1 MQNRML
7 HMEVIFYMK
16 LPESFL
22 TRMRQMLGDEY
33 NSFLASYDQPAARGL
48 RLNLIKAAPD
58 LELPFPTAPVDWCP
72 TGRRYDGELRP
83 GLHPWHDAGVYYIQ
97 EPSAM
102 AVAEIAAPRP
112 GERVLD
118 LCAAPGGKTSHLA
131 SLAGDQCLL
140 ISNEIHPQR
149 ARILS
154 RNVERMGIRNAAV
167 LNETPDRLAGQFPG
181 FFDCI
186 VVDAPCSGE
195 GMFRKEPIALEEW
208 SEENVALCARRQD
221 EILDA
226 AVEMLAPG
234 GRIIY
239 STCTFAPDEDE
250 GTLSRLLERF
260 PELELAELPDY
271 PGFVPARADWYT
283 PAAPGIEK
291 AARLFPHH
299 LQGEGHFAAK
309 LVRRGE
315 EGIHASAPVQ
325 PVRKGGKQPDL
336 STWEEFCIQTL
347 TAPLTGRLVLN
358 GDTLSLLPDALP
370 ELGGLRVIRAGLT
383 LGQLKKGRFEPDHAL
398 AMALRPE
405 EVRQTLDLT
414 ADDPRTLA
422 YLKGEAISGS
432 PELSGYVLVTV
443 DGFPMG
449 WGKASRGTVKNHY
462 PKGLRRLG

>member
-1 MQNRML
+1 
-7 HMEVIFYMK
+7 MEVILYMK

-22 TRMRQMLGDEY
+22 TRMQQMLGDEY
-33 NSFLASYDQPAARGL
+33 EPFLASYDQPAARGL
-48 RLNLIKAAPD
+48 RVNLLKAGPE
-58 LELPFPTAPVDWCP
+58 LTLPFPTSPVEWCP
-72 TGRRYDGELRP
+72 TGHRYSGELRP

-102 AVAEIAAPRP
+102 AVAEIAAPQP

-154 RNVERMGIRNAAV
+154 RNVERMGICNAAV
-167 LNETPDRLAGQFPG
+167 LNETPDRLAERFPG

-195 GMFRKEPIALEEW
+195 GMFRKEPVALEEW
-208 SEENVALCARRQD
+208 SEENVALCASRQD

-226 AVEMLAPG
+226 ALQMLAPG
-234 GRIIY
+234 GRLIY
-239 STCTFAPDEDE
+239 STCTFAPAEDE
-250 GTLSRLLERF
+250 GTLSRLLERY
-260 PELELAELPDY
+260 PELELADLPEA
-271 PGFVPARADWYT
+271 PGFVPARADWYI

-291 AARLFPHH
+291 AVRLFPHR
-299 LQGEGHFAAK
+299 LCGEGHFAAK

-315 EGIHASAPVQ
+315 EGIRRSAPVSSA
-325 PVRKGGKQPDL
+325 RKPGKKPDL
-336 STWEEFCIQTL
+336 STWEEFCRQTL
-347 TAPLTGRLVLN
+347 TEPISGRLEVA
-358 GDTLSLLPDALP
+358 GDTLSLLPETLP
-370 ELGGLRVIRAGLT
+370 DLSGLRVIRAGLT

-398 AMALRPE
+398 AMALRPDA
-405 EVRQTLDLT
+405 VRQTLDLT
-414 ADDPRTLA
+414 ADDPRALS

-449 WGKASRGTVKNHY
+449 WGKASKGTVKNHY

>member
-1 MQNRML
+1 
-7 HMEVIFYMK
+7 MK
-16 LPESFL
+16 LPEPFL

-33 NSFLASYDQPAARGL
+33 EAFLNSYDQPAARGL
-48 RLNLIKAAPD
+48 RLNLLKAGPD
-58 LELPFPTAPVDWCP
+58 LELPFPTAPVEWCP

-131 SLAGDQCLL
+131 SLAGDGCLL

-154 RNVERMGIRNAAV
+154 RNVERMDIRNAAV
-167 LNETPDRLAGQFPG
+167 LNESPDRLAERFPG

-195 GMFRKEPIALEEW
+195 GMFRKEPVALEEW

-226 AVEMLAPG
+226 ALEMLAPG
-234 GRIIY
+234 GRLIY

-250 GTLSRLLERF
+250 GTLSRLLERH
-260 PELELAELPDY
+260 PELELSELSDY
-271 PGFVPARADWYT
+271 PGVMPARADWYT

-299 LQGEGHFAAK
+299 LCGEGHFAAR
-309 LVRRGE
+309 LVRKGE
-315 EGIHASAPVQ
+315 EGVHGSASVQ
-325 PVRKGGKQPDL
+325 PQRKNGKQPDL
-336 STWEEFCIQTL
+336 STWEEFCRQTL
-347 TAPLTGRLVLN
+347 TVPLTGRLELA
-358 GDTLSLLPDALP
+358 GDTLSLLPDTLP
-370 ELGGLRVIRAGLT
+370 DLSGLRVVRAGLT

-398 AMALRPE
+398 AMALRPGD
-405 EVRQTLDLT
+405 VRQTLDLT

-432 PELSGYVLVTV
+432 LKLSGYVLVTV
-443 DGFPMG
+443 DGFSMG
-449 WGKASRGTVKNHY
+449 WGKASKGTVKNHY

>member
-1 MQNRML
+1 
-7 HMEVIFYMK
+7 MK
-16 LPESFL
+16 LPEPFL

-33 NSFLASYDQPAARGL
+33 EAFLNSYDQPAARGL
-48 RLNLIKAAPD
+48 RLNLLKAGPD
-58 LELPFPTAPVDWCP
+58 LELPFPTAPVEWCP

-131 SLAGDQCLL
+131 SLAGDGCLL

-167 LNETPDRLAGQFPG
+167 LNESPDRLAERFPG

-195 GMFRKEPIALEEW
+195 GMFRKEPVALEEW

-226 AVEMLAPG
+226 ALEMLAPG
-234 GRIIY
+234 GRLIY

-250 GTLSRLLERF
+250 GTLSRLLERH
-260 PELELAELPDY
+260 PELELSELPDY
-271 PGFVPARADWYT
+271 PGFMPARADWYT

-299 LQGEGHFAAK
+299 LCGEGHFAAR
-309 LVRRGE
+309 LVRKGE
-315 EGIHASAPVQ
+315 EGVHGSASVQ
-325 PVRKGGKQPDL
+325 PQRKNGKQPDL
-336 STWEEFCIQTL
+336 STWEEFCRQTL
-347 TAPLTGRLVLN
+347 TVPLTGRLELA
-358 GDTLSLLPDALP
+358 GDTLSLLPDTLP
-370 ELGGLRVIRAGLT
+370 DLSGLRVVRAGLT

-398 AMALRPE
+398 AIALRPGD
-405 EVRQTLDLT
+405 VRQTLDLT

-443 DGFPMG
+443 DGFSMG
-449 WGKASRGTVKNHY
+449 WGKASKGTVKNHY

>member
-1 MQNRML
+1 
-7 HMEVIFYMK
+7 MK
-16 LPESFL
+16 LPEPFL

-33 NSFLASYDQPAARGL
+33 EAFLNSYDQPAARGL
-48 RLNLIKAAPD
+48 RLNLLKAGPD
-58 LELPFPTAPVDWCP
+58 LELPFPTAPVEWCP

-83 GLHPWHDAGVYYIQ
+83 GLHPWHDAGAYYIQ

-131 SLAGDQCLL
+131 SLAGDGCLL

-167 LNETPDRLAGQFPG
+167 LNESPDRLAERFPG

-195 GMFRKEPIALEEW
+195 GMFRKEPVALEEW

-226 AVEMLAPG
+226 ALEMLAPG
-234 GRIIY
+234 GRLIY

-250 GTLSRLLERF
+250 GTLSRLLERH
-260 PELELAELPDY
+260 PELELSELPDY
-271 PGFVPARADWYT
+271 PGFMPARADWYT

-299 LQGEGHFAAK
+299 LCGEGHFAAR
-309 LVRRGE
+309 L
-315 EGIHASAPVQ
+315 
-325 PVRKGGKQPDL
+325 VRKGEEDVHGSASVQPQRKKGKQPDL
-336 STWEEFCIQTL
+336 STWEEFCRQTL
-347 TAPLTGRLVLN
+347 TAPLTGRLELA
-358 GDTLSLLPDALP
+358 GDTLNLLPDTLP
-370 ELGGLRVIRAGLT
+370 DLSGLRVIRAGLT

-398 AMALRPE
+398 AMALRPGD
-405 EVRQTLDLT
+405 VRQTLDLT

-443 DGFPMG
+443 DGFSMG
-449 WGKASRGTVKNHY
+449 WGKASKGTVKNHY

>member
-1 MQNRML
+1 
-7 HMEVIFYMK
+7 MK
-16 LPESFL
+16 LPEPFL

-33 NSFLASYDQPAARGL
+33 EAFLNSYDQPAARGL
-48 RLNLIKAAPD
+48 RLNLLKADPD
-58 LELPFPTAPVDWCP
+58 LELPFPTAPVEWCP

-131 SLAGDQCLL
+131 SLAGDGCLL

-154 RNVERMGIRNAAV
+154 RNAERMGIRNAAV
-167 LNETPDRLAGQFPG
+167 LNESPDRLAERFPG

-195 GMFRKEPIALEEW
+195 GMFRKEPVALEEW

-226 AVEMLAPG
+226 ALEMLAPG
-234 GRIIY
+234 GRLIY

-250 GTLSRLLERF
+250 GTLSRLLERH
-260 PELELAELPDY
+260 PELELSELPDY
-271 PGFVPARADWYT
+271 PGFIPARADWYT

-299 LQGEGHFAAK
+299 LCGEGHFAAR
-309 LVRRGE
+309 L
-315 EGIHASAPVQ
+315 
-325 PVRKGGKQPDL
+325 VRKGEEDVHGSASVQPQRKNGKQPDL
-336 STWEEFCIQTL
+336 STWEEFCRQTL
-347 TAPLTGRLVLN
+347 TAPLTGRLELA
-358 GDTLSLLPDALP
+358 GDTLSLLPDTLP
-370 ELGGLRVIRAGLT
+370 DLSGLRVVRVGLT

-398 AMALRPE
+398 AMALRPGD
-405 EVRQTLDLT
+405 VRQTLDLT

-432 PELSGYVLVTV
+432 PGLSGYVLVTV
-443 DGFPMG
+443 DGFSMG
-449 WGKASRGTVKNHY
+449 WGKASKGTVKNHY

>member
-1 MQNRML
+1 
-7 HMEVIFYMK
+7 
-16 LPESFL
+16 
-22 TRMRQMLGDEY
+22 
-33 NSFLASYDQPAARGL
+33 
-48 RLNLIKAAPD
+48 
-58 LELPFPTAPVDWCP
+58 
-72 TGRRYDGELRP
+72 
-83 GLHPWHDAGVYYIQ
+83 
-97 EPSAM
+97 M

-131 SLAGDQCLL
+131 SLAGDGCLL

-167 LNETPDRLAGQFPG
+167 LNESPDRLAERFPG

-195 GMFRKEPIALEEW
+195 GMFRKEPVALEEW

-221 EILDA
+221 EILEA
-226 AVEMLAPG
+226 ALEMLAPG
-234 GRIIY
+234 GRLIY

-250 GTLSRLLERF
+250 GTLSRLLERH
-260 PELELAELPDY
+260 PELELSELPDY
-271 PGFVPARADWYT
+271 SGFMPARADWYT

-291 AARLFPHH
+291 AARLFPHR
-299 LQGEGHFAAK
+299 LCGEGHFAAR
-309 LVRRGE
+309 L
-315 EGIHASAPVQ
+315 
-325 PVRKGGKQPDL
+325 VRKGEEDMHGSASVQPQRKNGKQPDL
-336 STWEEFCIQTL
+336 STWEEFCRQTL
-347 TAPLTGRLVLN
+347 TVPLTGRLELA
-358 GDTLSLLPDALP
+358 GDTLSLLPDTLP
-370 ELGGLRVIRAGLT
+370 DLSGLRVIRAGLT

-398 AMALRPE
+398 AMALRPGD
-405 EVRQTLDLT
+405 VRQTLDLT

-443 DGFPMG
+443 DGFSMG
-449 WGKASRGTVKNHY
+449 WGKASKGTVKNHY